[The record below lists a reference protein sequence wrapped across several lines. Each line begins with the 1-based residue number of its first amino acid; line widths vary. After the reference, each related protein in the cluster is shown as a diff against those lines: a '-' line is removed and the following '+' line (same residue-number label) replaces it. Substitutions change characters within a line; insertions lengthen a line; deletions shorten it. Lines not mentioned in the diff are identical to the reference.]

1 MTMNNYGKTIASFR
15 PYRQALGIQAA
26 LKEITEEKETLY
38 DAQVV
43 DACLNLFT
51 EKSFSFE

>member
-1 MTMNNYGKTIASFR
+1 MQKEKPNKK
-15 PYRQALGIQAA
+15 AA

-43 DACLNLFT
+43 DACLNLFSEHRFKFT
-51 EKSFSFE
+51 